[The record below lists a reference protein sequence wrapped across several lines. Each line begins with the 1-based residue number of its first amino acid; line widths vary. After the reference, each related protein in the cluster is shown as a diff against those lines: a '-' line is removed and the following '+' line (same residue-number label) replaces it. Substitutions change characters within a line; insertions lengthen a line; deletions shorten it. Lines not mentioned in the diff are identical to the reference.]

1 MHIYLNDLIFNGFH
15 GVYPAEKKIGNT
27 FKVDVRI
34 QMTPTNKTIDQ
45 LEQTIDYV
53 QVYALIQKIMA
64 VPTPLLETIVTNIA
78 DQILAAHPMAESVY
92 VKITKQ
98 QLSVPYFEG
107 TTAVD
112 IERTRSNYSKS
123 NASI

>member
-34 QMTPTNKTIDQ
+34 QMSPATKTIHQ
-45 LEQTIDYV
+45 LEDTIDYV

-64 VPTPLLETIVTNIA
+64 VPTPLLETIVANIA
-78 DQILAAHPMAESVY
+78 DQILAAHPIAELVY
-92 VKITKQ
+92 VKITKL
-98 QLSVPYFEG
+98 QLSIPYFEG

-112 IERTRSNYSKS
+112 IERSRTNHSKS
-123 NASI
+123 TSSI

>member
-27 FKVDVRI
+27 FKVDLRI
-34 QMTPTNKTIDQ
+34 QLTPTTKTIDQ

-53 QVYALIQKIMA
+53 QVYTLIQKIMA

>member
-27 FKVDVRI
+27 FKLDLRI
-34 QMTPTNKTIDQ
+34 QLTPTTKTIDQ

-78 DQILAAHPMAESVY
+78 DQILAAHPMAEFVY

-112 IERTRSNYSKS
+112 IERTRSNYAKS

>member
-27 FKVDVRI
+27 FKLDLRI
-34 QMTPTNKTIDQ
+34 QLTPTTKTIDQ

>member
-27 FKVDVRI
+27 FKLDLRI
-34 QMTPTNKTIDQ
+34 QLTPTTKTIDQ

-98 QLSVPYFEG
+98 QLSVPYFQG

-112 IERTRSNYSKS
+112 IERTRSNYAKS

>member
-34 QMTPTNKTIDQ
+34 HFTPATKTIDK
-45 LEQTIDYV
+45 LDQTIDYV
-53 QVYALIQKIMA
+53 QVYHLIQKIMS
-64 VPTPLLETIVTNIA
+64 VPTPLLETIVANIA
-78 DQILAAHPMAESVY
+78 DQILAAHPIAESVY

-98 QLSVPYFEG
+98 QLAVPYFEG

-112 IERTRSNYSKS
+112 MERFRSNYSKS
-123 NASI
+123 TASI

>member
-1 MHIYLNDLIFNGFH
+1 MHIYLNDLMFNGFH
-15 GVYPAEKKIGNT
+15 GVYPAEKIIGNT

-34 QMTPTNKTIDQ
+34 QMSPATKTIHQ
-45 LEQTIDYV
+45 LEDTIDYV

-64 VPTPLLETIVTNIA
+64 VPTPLLETIVANIA
-78 DQILAAHPMAESVY
+78 DQILEAHLMAESVY
-92 VKITKQ
+92 VKITKL

-112 IERTRSNYSKS
+112 IERSRSNYSKS
-123 NASI
+123 TSSI

>member
-34 QMTPTNKTIDQ
+34 QFTPSTKTIDK

-53 QVYALIQKIMA
+53 QVYALIQKIME
-64 VPTPLLETIVTNIA
+64 VPTPLLETIVANIA
-78 DQILAAHPMAESVY
+78 DQILAANPMTESVY
-92 VKITKQ
+92 VKITKL

-112 IERTRSNYSKS
+112 IERSRSNYSKS

>member
-1 MHIYLNDLIFNGFH
+1 MHIYLNDLLFNGFH

-34 QMTPTNKTIDQ
+34 HFTPASNSIHK
-45 LEQTIDYV
+45 LEETIDYV
-53 QVYALIQKIMA
+53 QVYALIQKIME
-64 VPTPLLETIVTNIA
+64 VPTPLLETIVATIA
-78 DQILAAHPMAESVY
+78 DQILAAHPIADAVY

-98 QLSVPYFEG
+98 QLAVPYFQG

-112 IERTRSNYSKS
+112 IERTRSNYAKS
-123 NASI
+123 NSSL

>member
-34 QMTPTNKTIDQ
+34 QMTPATKTIHK
-45 LEQTIDYV
+45 LEDTIDYV
-53 QVYALIQKIMA
+53 EVYALIQKIMA
-64 VPTPLLETIVTNIA
+64 VPTPLLETIVANIA

-92 VKITKQ
+92 VKITKL

-107 TTAVD
+107 TTSVD
-112 IERTRSNYSKS
+112 LERKRN
-123 NASI
+123 

>member
-34 QMTPTNKTIDQ
+34 QMTPATKTIHK
-45 LEQTIDYV
+45 LEDTIDYV

-64 VPTPLLETIVTNIA
+64 VTTPLLETIVANIA
-78 DQILAAHPMAESVY
+78 DQILAANPLAESVY

>member
-27 FKVDVRI
+27 FKLDLRI
-34 QMTPTNKTIDQ
+34 QLTPNTKTIDQ

-98 QLSVPYFEG
+98 QLSVSYFEG

>member
-27 FKVDVRI
+27 FKVDLRI
-34 QMTPTNKTIDQ
+34 QLTPTTKTIDQ

-78 DQILAAHPMAESVY
+78 DQILGAHPMAESVY

>member
-27 FKVDVRI
+27 FKVDLRI
-34 QMTPTNKTIDQ
+34 QLTPTTKTIDQ
-45 LEQTIDYV
+45 LDQTIDYV

-123 NASI
+123 TASI

>member
-34 QMTPTNKTIDQ
+34 DFTPTTRTIDQ
-45 LEQTIDYV
+45 LDQTIDYV
-53 QVYALIQKIMA
+53 QVFQLIQQIMA
-64 VPTPLLETIVTNIA
+64 IPTPLLETLVATIA
-78 DQILAAHPMAESVY
+78 DQILANHPIAENVF

-98 QLSVPYFEG
+98 QLAIPYFEG
-107 TTAVD
+107 TTAVS
-112 IERTRSNYSKS
+112 IERVRV
-123 NASI
+123 

>member
-1 MHIYLNDLIFNGFH
+1 MHIYLNDLLFNGFH
-15 GVYPAEKKIGNT
+15 GVYPAETKIGNK

-34 QMTPTNKTIDQ
+34 QMTPTINTIHK
-45 LEQTIDYV
+45 LEDTIDYV
-53 QVYALIQKIMA
+53 QVYALIQKIME
-64 VPTPLLETIVTNIA
+64 VPTPLLETIVANIA
-78 DQILAAHPMAESVY
+78 DQILEAHFLAESVY

-112 IERTRSNYSKS
+112 IERNRN
-123 NASI
+123 

>member
-27 FKVDVRI
+27 FKLDLRI
-34 QMTPTNKTIDQ
+34 QLTPTTKTIDQ

-78 DQILAAHPMAESVY
+78 DQILGAHPMAESVY

-112 IERTRSNYSKS
+112 IELTRSNYSKS
-123 NASI
+123 NSSI

>member
-1 MHIYLNDLIFNGFH
+1 MHIYLNDLLFNGFH

-34 QMTPTNKTIDQ
+34 HFTPASNSIHK
-45 LEQTIDYV
+45 LEETIDYV
-53 QVYALIQKIMA
+53 QVYALIQKIME
-64 VPTPLLETIVTNIA
+64 VPTPLLETIVATIA
-78 DQILAAHPMAESVY
+78 DQILAAHSIADAVY

-98 QLSVPYFEG
+98 QLAVPYFQG

-112 IERTRSNYSKS
+112 IERTRSNYAKS
-123 NASI
+123 NSSL

>member
-27 FKVDVRI
+27 FKVDLRI
-34 QMTPTNKTIDQ
+34 QLTPTTKTIDQ

-107 TTAVD
+107 TTSVD
-112 IERTRSNYSKS
+112 IERSRSNCSKS
-123 NASI
+123 TSSI

>member
-27 FKVDVRI
+27 FKLDLRI
-34 QMTPTNKTIDQ
+34 QLTPTTKTIDQ

-107 TTAVD
+107 KTAVD

>member
-27 FKVDVRI
+27 FKVDLRI
-34 QMTPTNKTIDQ
+34 HFTPTSSTIYK
-45 LEQTIDYV
+45 LEETIDYV
-53 QVYALIQKIMA
+53 QVYALIKKIMEL
-64 VPTPLLETIVTNIA
+64 PTPLLETIVANIA
-78 DQILAAHPMAESVY
+78 DQILEAHPIAESVY

-98 QLSVPYFEG
+98 QLAVPYFEG

-112 IERTRSNYSKS
+112 IERFRSNYSKS
-123 NASI
+123 TASI

>member
-34 QMTPTNKTIDQ
+34 QMSPATKTIHQ
-45 LEQTIDYV
+45 LEDTIDYV

-64 VPTPLLETIVTNIA
+64 VPTPLLETIVANIA
-78 DQILAAHPMAESVY
+78 DQILAAHPIAELVY
-92 VKITKQ
+92 VKITKL

-112 IERTRSNYSKS
+112 IERSRSNYSKS
-123 NASI
+123 TSSI

>member
-1 MHIYLNDLIFNGFH
+1 MHIYLNDLMFNGFH
-15 GVYPAEKKIGNT
+15 GVYPAEKIIGNT

-34 QMTPTNKTIDQ
+34 QMSPATKTIHQ
-45 LEQTIDYV
+45 LEDTIDYV

-64 VPTPLLETIVTNIA
+64 VPTPLLETIVANIA
-78 DQILAAHPMAESVY
+78 DQILAAHLMAELVY
-92 VKITKQ
+92 VKITKL

-112 IERTRSNYSKS
+112 IERSRSNYSKS
-123 NASI
+123 TSSI

>member
-15 GVYPAEKKIGNT
+15 GVYSAEKKIGNT
-27 FKVDVRI
+27 FKVDLRI
-34 QMTPTNKTIDQ
+34 QLTPTTKTIDQ
-45 LEQTIDYV
+45 LDQTIDYV

>member
-27 FKVDVRI
+27 FKLDLRI
-34 QMTPTNKTIDQ
+34 QLTPNTKTIDQ

-53 QVYALIQKIMA
+53 QVYALIKKIMA

>member
-27 FKVDVRI
+27 FKVDLRI
-34 QMTPTNKTIDQ
+34 QLTPTTKTIDQ

-98 QLSVPYFEG
+98 QLSVTYFEG

>member
-27 FKVDVRI
+27 FKLDLRI
-34 QMTPTNKTIDQ
+34 QLTPTTKTIDQ
-45 LEQTIDYV
+45 LDQTIDYV
-53 QVYALIQKIMA
+53 QVYALIQKIME

>member
-27 FKVDVRI
+27 FKLDLRI
-34 QMTPTNKTIDQ
+34 QLTPTTKTIDQ

-112 IERTRSNYSKS
+112 LERTRSNYSKS

>member
-34 QMTPTNKTIDQ
+34 QLNSVTKTIDK

-123 NASI
+123 TSSI

>member
-27 FKVDVRI
+27 FKLDLRI
-34 QMTPTNKTIDQ
+34 QLTPTTKTIDQ
-45 LEQTIDYV
+45 LDQTIDYV

-98 QLSVPYFEG
+98 QLSVPYFQG

>member
-15 GVYPAEKKIGNT
+15 GVYPSEKKIGNT

-34 QMTPTNKTIDQ
+34 QLTPATKTINQ

-53 QVYALIQKIMA
+53 EVYHLIQKIMS
-64 VPTPLLETIVTNIA
+64 VPTPLLETIVSNIA
-78 DQILAAHPMAESVY
+78 DQILAVHPLAESVY

-112 IERTRSNYSKS
+112 MERSRSNYSKS
-123 NASI
+123 TSTI

>member
-1 MHIYLNDLIFNGFH
+1 MHIYLNDLIFNGYH
-15 GVYPAEKKIGNT
+15 GVYPSEKKIGNT
-27 FKVDVRI
+27 FKLDLRI
-34 QMTPTNKTIDQ
+34 QLTPTTKTIDQ

-98 QLSVPYFEG
+98 QLSVPYFQG